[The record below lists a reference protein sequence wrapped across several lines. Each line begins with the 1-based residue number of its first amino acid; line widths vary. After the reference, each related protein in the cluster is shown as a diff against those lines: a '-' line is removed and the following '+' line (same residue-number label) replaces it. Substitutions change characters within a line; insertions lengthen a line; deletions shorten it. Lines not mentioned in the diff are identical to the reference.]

1 MIVRDAVGLHFFE
14 MNEVFNSDEV
24 KAVYLQTLDLQVVQ
38 FRQSPFIASEML
50 LLTSDNQ
57 FYTFSLVDK
66 TRKLVDEISLAKQ
79 QEVLQVYV

>member
-1 MIVRDAVGLHFFE
+1 MIVRDAVSLHFFE
-14 MNEVFNSDEV
+14 MNEVLNSDEV
-24 KAVYLQTLDLQVVQ
+24 RAVYLQTLDLQVVQ

-66 TRKLVDEISLAKQ
+66 THKLVDEISLAKQ

>member
-24 KAVYLQTLDLQVVQ
+24 RAVYLQTLDLQVVQ

-50 LLTSDNQ
+50 LLTSDN
-57 FYTFSLVDK
+57 
-66 TRKLVDEISLAKQ
+66 
-79 QEVLQVYV
+79 